1 MDYFGAIDQ
10 GTTSTRFIVYDEEH
24 KQVTQCIIIHYRNN
38 PLPTYAIYHLL
49 VTSGSDVFYQFF

>member
-24 KQVTQCIIIHYRNN
+24 KQIAQHQIEIKQYLNQPGYVEHN
-38 PLPTYAIYHLL
+38 P
-49 VTSGSDVFYQFF
+49 